1 MRGDCGWLIVRG
13 EREAL
18 LAGRSRRLTVVRGEI
33 ACCSP
38 WLAPLLSF
46 RMNLT
51 QLTSADLQ
59 RIARLLEQKEAL
71 QARVEGINHQLAAYD
86 EPTGAATVTEA
97 KPGATTIAAPRRKPK
112 ISVAGRAR
120 IAAAQKA
127 RWAKVKRAA
136 GSGTAVKPVAQPK
149 PAKPGLQ
156 KRGGLKESVVA
167 LVKASGQHGITVAEV
182 AAKLGAK
189 PRRIFDWFKST
200 GKGVKEIK
208 KVGRARYG
216 WLG

>member
-1 MRGDCGWLIVRG
+1 M
-13 EREAL
+13 
-18 LAGRSRRLTVVRGEI
+18 
-33 ACCSP
+33 
-38 WLAPLLSF
+38 
-46 RMNLT
+46 
-51 QLTSADLQ
+51 
-59 RIARLLEQKEAL
+59 
-71 QARVEGINHQLAAYD
+71 
-86 EPTGAATVTEA
+86 
-97 KPGATTIAAPRRKPK
+97 

-136 GSGTAVKPVAQPK
+136 GPGTAVR
-149 PAKPGLQ
+149 PAKADRQ
-156 KRGGLKESVVA
+156 KRGGLKDSVVA
-167 LVKASGQHGITVAEV
+167 LVKGTGQSGITVAEV

>member
-1 MRGDCGWLIVRG
+1 
-13 EREAL
+13 
-18 LAGRSRRLTVVRGEI
+18 
-33 ACCSP
+33 
-38 WLAPLLSF
+38 
-46 RMNLT
+46 MNLT

-59 RIARLLEQKEAL
+59 RIARLLEEREVL
-71 QARVEGINHQLAAYD
+71 QARVEGINRQLVAY
-86 EPTGAATVTEA
+86 EPTGAPNVPEA
-97 KPGATTIAAPRRKPK
+97 AAAAATTPAARRKPEF
-112 ISVAGRAR
+112 SAAGRAR
-120 IAAAQKA
+120 ISAAQKG

-136 GSGTAVKPVAQPK
+136 GPGTAVRPVGQPK
-149 PAKPGLQ
+149 PAKVGRQ
-156 KRGGLKESVVA
+156 KRGGLKDSVVA
-167 LVKASGQHGITVAEV
+167 LVKATGQRGITVAEV

>member
-1 MRGDCGWLIVRG
+1 MRR
-13 EREAL
+13 
-18 LAGRSRRLTVVRGEI
+18 
-33 ACCSP
+33 
-38 WLAPLLSF
+38 APVWHP
-46 RMNLT
+46 
-51 QLTSADLQ
+51 
-59 RIARLLEQKEAL
+59 EKEAL
-71 QARVEGINHQLAAYD
+71 QARVKDINRQLVAY
-86 EPTGAATVTEA
+86 EPTGADTATGPKVA
-97 KPGATTIAAPRRKPK
+97 ATTIATPRRKPM

-120 IAAAQKA
+120 ISAAQKA

-136 GSGTAVKPVAQPK
+136 GPGTAVRPVGQPK
-149 PAKPGLQ
+149 PAKVGRQ
-156 KRGGLKESVVA
+156 KRGGLKDSVVA
-167 LVKASGQHGITVAEV
+167 LVKATGQRGITVAEV

>member
-1 MRGDCGWLIVRG
+1 
-13 EREAL
+13 
-18 LAGRSRRLTVVRGEI
+18 
-33 ACCSP
+33 
-38 WLAPLLSF
+38 
-46 RMNLT
+46 MNLT

-71 QARVEGINHQLAAYD
+71 QAQVEGLNRQLAAY
-86 EPTGAATVTEA
+86 EPPGADTVTEA

-127 RWAKVKRAA
+127 RWAKVKRSA
-136 GSGTAVKPVAQPK
+136 GAGGAVKPATQPK
-149 PAKPGLQ
+149 PVKLPLQ
-156 KRGGLKESVVA
+156 KSGGLKDSVVA
-167 LVKASGQHGITVAEV
+167 LVKATGQRGITVAEV

-216 WLG
+216 WLR

>member
-1 MRGDCGWLIVRG
+1 
-13 EREAL
+13 
-18 LAGRSRRLTVVRGEI
+18 
-33 ACCSP
+33 
-38 WLAPLLSF
+38 
-46 RMNLT
+46 MNLT

-71 QARVEGINHQLAAYD
+71 QAQVEGINRQLVAY
-86 EPTGAATVTEA
+86 EPTGAPNVPEAEAAAATIRTA
-97 KPGATTIAAPRRKPK
+97 RRKPE

-127 RWAKVKRAA
+127 RWAKVKRSA
-136 GSGTAVKPVAQPK
+136 GAGGAVKPATQPK
-149 PAKPGLQ
+149 PVKLPRQ
-156 KRGGLKESVVA
+156 KSGGLKDSVVA
-167 LVKASGQHGITVAEV
+167 LVKTAGQRGITVADV

>member
-1 MRGDCGWLIVRG
+1 
-13 EREAL
+13 
-18 LAGRSRRLTVVRGEI
+18 
-33 ACCSP
+33 
-38 WLAPLLSF
+38 
-46 RMNLT
+46 MNLT

-59 RIARLLEQKEAL
+59 RIARLLEQREAL
-71 QARVEGINHQLAAYD
+71 QAQVEGINRQLAAY
-86 EPTGAATVTEA
+86 EPTGADTATGA
-97 KPGATTIAAPRRKPK
+97 KVAATTIATPRRKPM

-120 IAAAQKA
+120 ISAAQKA

-136 GSGTAVKPVAQPK
+136 GPGTAVRPVAQPT
-149 PAKPGLQ
+149 PAKVGRQ
-156 KRGGLKESVVA
+156 KRGGLKDSVVA
-167 LVKASGQHGITVAEV
+167 LVKTTGQRGITVAEV

-216 WLG
+216 CLG

>member
-1 MRGDCGWLIVRG
+1 M
-13 EREAL
+13 
-18 LAGRSRRLTVVRGEI
+18 
-33 ACCSP
+33 
-38 WLAPLLSF
+38 
-46 RMNLT
+46 
-51 QLTSADLQ
+51 
-59 RIARLLEQKEAL
+59 
-71 QARVEGINHQLAAYD
+71 
-86 EPTGAATVTEA
+86 
-97 KPGATTIAAPRRKPK
+97 

-127 RWAKVKRAA
+127 RWAKVKRTA
-136 GSGTAVKPVAQPK
+136 GDGGA
-149 PAKPGLQ
+149 AKPMTQAKLAQAQRPKQGA
-156 KRGGLKESVVA
+156 LKESVVA
-167 LVKASGQHGITVAEV
+167 LVKSAGQRGITVAEV